1 MKLRQTILMLLT
13 VCAAIPASAQQFFHL
28 TADELRVDTLSAPQF
43 THVMSLPEAWRD
55 SVYTVRIVYPE
66 YADMA
71 AADVANYKRL
81 VAEQPDA
88 EPKVETHVTF
98 DRKRASLLAA
108 VNPVVFRDGRYKQ
121 LVSFML
127 RRESR
132 AKFDVRRDAVAYGER
147 ADAKVNVWDTLPA
160 AKRYAE
166 HSVLREGRWAK
177 IRVAESGIYQL
188 TSALVRQAG
197 FTDINKVKLYGYGG
211 NLINETLDPKD
222 LVEEDDLK
230 EVATCDVDGKR
241 LFYARGPV
249 SWATETADR
258 RTRNYYSNYGY
269 YFLTEDTSSEP
280 AKVDYDTFVA
290 SFYPSPD
297 FYHDIHEQDAF
308 SWYKGGRNF
317 FGAQQV
323 SQGSYMTVDI
333 PENSNATNGNL
344 YVVVTSSNYCKV
356 QVEYNDSVVGTLQT
370 SNSDSQFIY
379 GCESRGTYR
388 VPAVKGTA
396 KVKLSVLSGS
406 NPMRLDM
413 VSMAWDKPR
422 PLPDLKAASF
432 PTPTYVYNIMNQ
444 DHHADPQAD
453 LVIIIPTSQKLLKQA
468 QRLKAFHEQHDS
480 LKVNLVPADE
490 LFNEFSSGT
499 PDASAYRRYM
509 KMLYDRATGED
520 DRPKYLLLFGDCLW
534 DNRMITSY
542 NTGKNPDDYLLAF
555 ESENSYDRRVCY
567 IDDSFHAML
576 DDGEGLRPM
585 YVDKLDIGVGRFP
598 VVSDAEAKIMVDKTI
613 NYAENGNGGA
623 WQNTIMFMGDDG
635 DYNIHMTDANL
646 VADQVSA
653 AHPQYVVK
661 KVMWDAYQMQSGA
674 TGNTYPEVTNVIKKQ
689 QQQGALI
696 MDYAGHGSE
705 ILISHEK
712 VLGISDFAAFS
723 NKNMPLWVTASC
735 DIMPFDNGE
744 ETIGETALLNDKGG
758 TMAFYGTSRTVY
770 ASHNTTLNSAF
781 MKHVLTYEAD
791 GKPIALG
798 EAVRRAKNDM
808 NGQTVAENSL
818 QYSLLGDPA
827 LRLHLPTAQIVIDSI
842 NGVDI
847 TKAGA
852 TVAMKA
858 GSLATVK
865 GHIADNADFN
875 GTVSLTVRDNL
886 ETITCR
892 LNQPKEAENPFEYTD
907 RTKTIFSG
915 DDRISGGRFSVSFA
929 VPKDINYSDQS
940 GLINAFA
947 INDDHTLTAHGYTDK
962 FIVGGSDIAQ
972 NDSVGPSIYCYL
984 NSPSFSNGD
993 RVNSTPY
1000 FVAEVKD
1007 KDGINASGAGIGHDM
1022 QLIIDGKMEMTYSLN
1037 ENFQYDFGSYTSGST
1052 YYNIP
1057 QLEEGPHKLQFRAW
1071 DILNNYSTAELTFN
1085 VVTGQK
1091 PSFSIGCTNNP
1102 AREST
1107 TFIISHDRSGAELGV
1122 IIDVFDVSGRLLW
1135 RHEESGVSDT
1145 GTYTVPWDLT
1155 IDGGSR
1161 LQTGVYLYRVHLTSE
1176 GATRISKAKKLIVVG
1191 NN

>member
-1 MKLRQTILMLLT
+1 MLLT

-43 THVMSLPEAWRD
+43 THVMPLPEAWRD

-98 DRKRASLLAA
+98 DCKRASLLAA

-132 AKFDVRRDAVAYGER
+132 AKFDARRDAAAYGER

-222 LVEEDDLK
+222 LVEHDDLK

-249 SWATETADR
+249 SWETETAHR

-333 PENSNATNGNL
+333 PENSNATKGNL

-388 VPAVKGTA
+388 VSAVKGTA

-422 PLPDLKAASF
+422 PLPDLKTASF

-509 KMLYDRATGED
+509 KMLYDRSTGED
-520 DRPKYLLLFGDCLW
+520 DRPKYLLFFGDCLW

-818 QYSLLGDPA
+818 HYSLLGDPA

-972 NDSVGPSIYCYL
+972 NDSIGPSIYCYL

>member
-1 MKLRQTILMLLT
+1 MLLT

-28 TADELRVDTLSAPQF
+28 TADELRVDTLSTPQF
-43 THVMSLPEAWRD
+43 THVMPLPEAWRD
-55 SVYTVRIVYPE
+55 SVYTVSIVYPE

-71 AADVANYKRL
+71 AADVATYKRL

-108 VNPVVFRDGRYKQ
+108 VNPVVYRDGRYKQ

-132 AKFDVRRDAVAYGER
+132 AKFDARRDAAAYGER

-222 LVEEDDLK
+222 LVEHDDLK

-249 SWATETADR
+249 SWETETADR

-333 PENSNATNGNL
+333 PENSNATKGNL
-344 YVVVTSSNYCKV
+344 YVVVTSNNYCKV

-388 VPAVKGTA
+388 VPAVKGPA

-422 PLPDLKAASF
+422 PLPDFKAASF

>member
-1 MKLRQTILMLLT
+1 MLLT

-43 THVMSLPEAWRD
+43 THVMPLPEAWRD

-98 DRKRASLLAA
+98 DCKRASLLAA

-132 AKFDVRRDAVAYGER
+132 AKADARRDAAAYGER

-222 LVEEDDLK
+222 LVEHDDLK

-249 SWATETADR
+249 SWETETADR

-333 PENSNATNGNL
+333 PENSNATKGNL

-388 VPAVKGTA
+388 VPAVKGMA

-598 VVSDAEAKIMVDKTI
+598 VLSDAEAKIMVDKTI

-635 DYNIHMTDANL
+635 DNNIHMTDANL
-646 VADQVSA
+646 VAEKVSA

-674 TGNTYPEVTNVIKKQ
+674 TGNTYPEVTNLIKKQ

-818 QYSLLGDPA
+818 HYSLLGDPA

>member
-1 MKLRQTILMLLT
+1 MLLT
-13 VCAAIPASAQQFFHL
+13 VCAVLPASAQQFFHL
-28 TADELRVDTLSAPQF
+28 TADELRVDTLYAPQF
-43 THVMSLPEAWRD
+43 THVTPLPEAWRD
-55 SVYTVRIVYPE
+55 SVYTVSVVYPE
-66 YADMA
+66 YADMRA
-71 AADVANYKRL
+71 TDVANYKRIESEL
-81 VAEQPDA
+81 PDA
-88 EPKVETHVTF
+88 EPRVETHVTY
-98 DRKRASLLAA
+98 DRKRASLLTT
-108 VNPVVFRDGRYKQ
+108 VNPVVYRDGRYKQ

-127 RRESR
+127 RCEAR
-132 AKFDVRRDAVAYGER
+132 AKDDVHRKAALSAGAVR
-147 ADAKVNVWDTLPA
+147 ADAQVNVWDTLPA
-160 AKRYAE
+160 AKRYAKQ
-166 HSVLREGRWAK
+166 SVLREGRWAK
-177 IRVAESGIYQL
+177 ISVAESGIYQL

-197 FTDINKVKLYGYGG
+197 FTDINKVKIYGYGG
-211 NLINETLDPKD
+211 NLINETLEAKD
-222 LVEEDDLK
+222 LVEQDDLK
-230 EVATCDVDGKR
+230 EVPTCEVGGKR

-249 SWATETADR
+249 SWETETAER

-297 FYHDIHEQDAF
+297 FYHDLHEQDGY

-317 FGAQQV
+317 FSAQQV
-323 SQGSYMTVDI
+323 SQGSYTTVDI
-333 PENSNATNGNL
+333 PENPNATKGNL

-356 QVEYNDSVVGTLQT
+356 QVEYNDSIVGTLQT
-370 SNSDSQFIY
+370 SNSNNSYIY
-379 GCESRGTYR
+379 GCESSGTYR

-413 VSMAWDKPR
+413 VSMAWNKPR
-422 PLPDLKAASF
+422 PLPDLKTATF
-432 PTPTYVYNIMNQ
+432 PVPNYVYIIMNQ
-444 DHHADPQAD
+444 NHHADPQAD

-480 LKVNLVPADE
+480 MTVNLVPADE
-490 LFNEFSSGT
+490 LYNEFSSGT

-509 KMLYDRATGED
+509 KMLYDRSTGEN

-534 DNRMITSY
+534 DNRMITSH
-542 NTGKNPDDYLLAF
+542 NTGKSTDDYLLAF

-576 DDGEGLRPM
+576 DDGEGLKPM

-613 NYAENGNGGA
+613 NYAENSNGGS

-635 DYNIHMTDANL
+635 DSNLHMKDANL
-646 VADQVSA
+646 VANQVAA

-661 KVMWDAYQMQSGA
+661 KVMWDAYKMQAGA
-674 TGNTYPEVTNVIKKQ
+674 AGNSYPEVTNVVKKQ

-712 VLGISDFAAFS
+712 VLGISDFAEFT

-744 ETIGETALLNDKGG
+744 ATIGETALLNSKGG
-758 TMAFYGTSRTVY
+758 AMAFYGTTRTVH
-770 ASHNTTLNSAF
+770 ASYNTTLNSAF
-781 MKHVLTYEAD
+781 MKHVLTYETD
-791 GKPIALG
+791 GKPITLG
-798 EAVRRAKNDM
+798 EAVRRAKNEM
-808 NGQTVAENSL
+808 NGKSLAENSL

-827 LRLHLPTAQIVIDSI
+827 LRLHLPTAHIIIDSI
-842 NGVDI
+842 NGVDL
-847 TKAGA
+847 TKANA
-852 TVAMKA
+852 EVAMKA
-858 GSLATVK
+858 GSLVTIA
-865 GHIADNADFN
+865 GHVENNDDFN
-875 GTVSLTVRDNL
+875 GIVSLTVRDNL
-886 ETITCR
+886 ETITCH
-892 LNQPKEAENPFEYTD
+892 LNQPKEADEAFEYTD

-915 DDRISGGRFSVSFA
+915 DDRITNGRFSMTFA
-929 VPKDINYSDQS
+929 VPKDINYSNQS

-947 INDDHTLTAHGYTDK
+947 INDDHTLTAHGYSER
-962 FIVGGSDIAQ
+962 FMVGGSDIAQ

-1000 FVAEVKD
+1000 FVAELKD

-1037 ENFQYDFGSYTSGST
+1037 DNFQYDFGSYTSGST

-1057 QLEEGPHKLQFRAW
+1057 QLEVGPHKLQFRAW
-1071 DILNNYSTAELTFN
+1071 DILNNYSTAELTFY
-1085 VVTGQK
+1085 VVQSQK

-1102 AREST
+1102 AREQT
-1107 TFIISHDRSGAELGV
+1107 TFIISHDRTGAELGV

-1135 RHEESGVSDT
+1135 RHEESGVSAT
-1145 GTYTVPWDLT
+1145 STYTVPWDLT

-1176 GATRISKAKKLIVVG
+1176 GSTRISKAKKLIVVG

>member
-1 MKLRQTILMLLT
+1 MLLT

-43 THVMSLPEAWRD
+43 THVMPLPEAWRD

-81 VAEQPDA
+81 VAEQLDA

-132 AKFDVRRDAVAYGER
+132 AKFDARRDAAAYGER

-222 LVEEDDLK
+222 LVEQDDLK
-230 EVATCDVDGKR
+230 EVPTCDVDGKR

-249 SWATETADR
+249 SWETETADR

-333 PENSNATNGNL
+333 PENSNATKGNL
-344 YVVVTSSNYCKV
+344 YVVVTSNNYCKV

-388 VPAVKGTA
+388 VPAVKDTA

-422 PLPDLKAASF
+422 PLPDFKAASF

-635 DYNIHMTDANL
+635 DYNMHMTDANL

-915 DDRISGGRFSVSFA
+915 DDRINGGRFSVSFA

-1057 QLEEGPHKLQFRAW
+1057 QLDEGPHKLQFRAW

-1145 GTYTVPWDLT
+1145 GTYTVTWDLT

>member
-1 MKLRQTILMLLT
+1 MLLT
-13 VCAAIPASAQQFFHL
+13 VCAAIPTSAQQFFHL

-43 THVMSLPEAWRD
+43 THVMPLPEAWRD
-55 SVYTVRIVYPE
+55 SVYTVRIVYPV

-71 AADVANYKRL
+71 AADVANYNRL

-98 DRKRASLLAA
+98 DCKRASLLAA

-132 AKFDVRRDAVAYGER
+132 AKFDARRDAAAYGER

-222 LVEEDDLK
+222 LVEHDDLK

-249 SWATETADR
+249 SWETETADR

-333 PENSNATNGNL
+333 PENSNAMKGNL

-388 VPAVKGTA
+388 VSAVKGTA

-422 PLPDLKAASF
+422 PLPDLKTASF

-509 KMLYDRATGED
+509 KMLYDRSTGED
-520 DRPKYLLLFGDCLW
+520 DRPKYLLFFGDCLW

-818 QYSLLGDPA
+818 HYSLLGDPA

-972 NDSVGPSIYCYL
+972 NDSIGPSIYCYL

>member
-1 MKLRQTILMLLT
+1 MLLT

-43 THVMSLPEAWRD
+43 THVTPLPEAWRD

-132 AKFDVRRDAVAYGER
+132 AKFDARRDAAAYGER

-222 LVEEDDLK
+222 LVEHDDLK

-249 SWATETADR
+249 SWETETADR

-323 SQGSYMTVDI
+323 LQGSYMTVDI
-333 PENSNATNGNL
+333 PENSNATKGNL
-344 YVVVTSSNYCKV
+344 YVVVTSNNYCKV

-379 GCESRGTYR
+379 GCESCGTYR

>member
-1 MKLRQTILMLLT
+1 MLLT

-43 THVMSLPEAWRD
+43 THVMPLPEAWRD

-98 DRKRASLLAA
+98 DCKRASLLAA

-132 AKFDVRRDAVAYGER
+132 AKFDARRDAAAYGER
-147 ADAKVNVWDTLPA
+147 ADAKVNVWYTLPA

-222 LVEEDDLK
+222 LVEHDDLK

-249 SWATETADR
+249 SWETETADR

-333 PENSNATNGNL
+333 PENSNATKGNL

-388 VPAVKGTA
+388 VPAVEGTA

-422 PLPDLKAASF
+422 PLPDLKTASF

-567 IDDSFHAML
+567 IDDGFHAML

-598 VVSDAEAKIMVDKTI
+598 VLSDAEAKIMVDKTI

-635 DYNIHMTDANL
+635 DNNIHMTDANL
-646 VADQVSA
+646 VAEKVSA

>member
-1 MKLRQTILMLLT
+1 MLLT

-43 THVMSLPEAWRD
+43 THVMPLPEAWRD
-55 SVYTVRIVYPE
+55 SVYTVSIVYPE
-66 YADMA
+66 YVDMK

-132 AKFDVRRDAVAYGER
+132 AKFDARRNAAAYGER

-222 LVEEDDLK
+222 LVEHDDLK

-249 SWATETADR
+249 SWETETADR

-333 PENSNATNGNL
+333 PENSNATKGNL

-444 DHHADPQAD
+444 DHHADLQAD

-635 DYNIHMTDANL
+635 DYNMHMTDANL

-674 TGNTYPEVTNVIKKQ
+674 TGNTYPEVTNVIK
-689 QQQGALI
+689 
-696 MDYAGHGSE
+696 
-705 ILISHEK
+705 
-712 VLGISDFAAFS
+712 
-723 NKNMPLWVTASC
+723 
-735 DIMPFDNGE
+735 
-744 ETIGETALLNDKGG
+744 IGRA
-758 TMAFYGTSRTVY
+758 
-770 ASHNTTLNSAF
+770 
-781 MKHVLTYEAD
+781 HV
-791 GKPIALG
+791 
-798 EAVRRAKNDM
+798 
-808 NGQTVAENSL
+808 
-818 QYSLLGDPA
+818 
-827 LRLHLPTAQIVIDSI
+827 
-842 NGVDI
+842 
-847 TKAGA
+847 
-852 TVAMKA
+852 
-858 GSLATVK
+858 
-865 GHIADNADFN
+865 
-875 GTVSLTVRDNL
+875 
-886 ETITCR
+886 
-892 LNQPKEAENPFEYTD
+892 
-907 RTKTIFSG
+907 
-915 DDRISGGRFSVSFA
+915 
-929 VPKDINYSDQS
+929 
-940 GLINAFA
+940 
-947 INDDHTLTAHGYTDK
+947 
-962 FIVGGSDIAQ
+962 
-972 NDSVGPSIYCYL
+972 
-984 NSPSFSNGD
+984 
-993 RVNSTPY
+993 
-1000 FVAEVKD
+1000 
-1007 KDGINASGAGIGHDM
+1007 
-1022 QLIIDGKMEMTYSLN
+1022 
-1037 ENFQYDFGSYTSGST
+1037 
-1052 YYNIP
+1052 
-1057 QLEEGPHKLQFRAW
+1057 
-1071 DILNNYSTAELTFN
+1071 
-1085 VVTGQK
+1085 
-1091 PSFSIGCTNNP
+1091 
-1102 AREST
+1102 
-1107 TFIISHDRSGAELGV
+1107 
-1122 IIDVFDVSGRLLW
+1122 
-1135 RHEESGVSDT
+1135 
-1145 GTYTVPWDLT
+1145 
-1155 IDGGSR
+1155 
-1161 LQTGVYLYRVHLTSE
+1161 
-1176 GATRISKAKKLIVVG
+1176 
-1191 NN
+1191 

>member
-1 MKLRQTILMLLT
+1 
-13 VCAAIPASAQQFFHL
+13 
-28 TADELRVDTLSAPQF
+28 
-43 THVMSLPEAWRD
+43 
-55 SVYTVRIVYPE
+55 
-66 YADMA
+66 
-71 AADVANYKRL
+71 
-81 VAEQPDA
+81 
-88 EPKVETHVTF
+88 
-98 DRKRASLLAA
+98 
-108 VNPVVFRDGRYKQ
+108 
-121 LVSFML
+121 
-127 RRESR
+127 
-132 AKFDVRRDAVAYGER
+132 
-147 ADAKVNVWDTLPA
+147 
-160 AKRYAE
+160 
-166 HSVLREGRWAK
+166 
-177 IRVAESGIYQL
+177 
-188 TSALVRQAG
+188 
-197 FTDINKVKLYGYGG
+197 
-211 NLINETLDPKD
+211 
-222 LVEEDDLK
+222 
-230 EVATCDVDGKR
+230 
-241 LFYARGPV
+241 
-249 SWATETADR
+249 
-258 RTRNYYSNYGY
+258 
-269 YFLTEDTSSEP
+269 
-280 AKVDYDTFVA
+280 
-290 SFYPSPD
+290 
-297 FYHDIHEQDAF
+297 
-308 SWYKGGRNF
+308 
-317 FGAQQV
+317 
-323 SQGSYMTVDI
+323 
-333 PENSNATNGNL
+333 
-344 YVVVTSSNYCKV
+344 
-356 QVEYNDSVVGTLQT
+356 
-370 SNSDSQFIY
+370 
-379 GCESRGTYR
+379 
-388 VPAVKGTA
+388 
-396 KVKLSVLSGS
+396 
-406 NPMRLDM
+406 
-413 VSMAWDKPR
+413 
-422 PLPDLKAASF
+422 
-432 PTPTYVYNIMNQ
+432 
-444 DHHADPQAD
+444 
-453 LVIIIPTSQKLLKQA
+453 
-468 QRLKAFHEQHDS
+468 
-480 LKVNLVPADE
+480 
-490 LFNEFSSGT
+490 
-499 PDASAYRRYM
+499 
-509 KMLYDRATGED
+509 
-520 DRPKYLLLFGDCLW
+520 
-534 DNRMITSY
+534 
-542 NTGKNPDDYLLAF
+542 
-555 ESENSYDRRVCY
+555 
-567 IDDSFHAML
+567 
-576 DDGEGLRPM
+576 
-585 YVDKLDIGVGRFP
+585 
-598 VVSDAEAKIMVDKTI
+598 
-613 NYAENGNGGA
+613 
-623 WQNTIMFMGDDG
+623 
-635 DYNIHMTDANL
+635 
-646 VADQVSA
+646 
-653 AHPQYVVK
+653 
-661 KVMWDAYQMQSGA
+661 
-674 TGNTYPEVTNVIKKQ
+674 
-689 QQQGALI
+689 

-735 DIMPFDNGE
+735 DIMPFNNGE

-892 LNQPKEAENPFEYTD
+892 LNQPKGAENPFEYTD

-1022 QLIIDGKMEMTYSLN
+1022 QLVIDGKMEMTYSLN

-1135 RHEESGVSDT
+1135 RHEESGVSDN

>member
-1 MKLRQTILMLLT
+1 MLLT

-43 THVMSLPEAWRD
+43 THVMPLPEAWRD

-132 AKFDVRRDAVAYGER
+132 AKFDARRDAAAYGER

-222 LVEEDDLK
+222 LVEHDDLK

-249 SWATETADR
+249 SWETETADR

-317 FGAQQV
+317 FDAQQV

-333 PENSNATNGNL
+333 PENPNATKGNL

-388 VPAVKGTA
+388 VSAVKGTA

-613 NYAENGNGGA
+613 SYAENSNGGA

-646 VADQVSA
+646 VADQVST

-781 MKHVLTYEAD
+781 MKHVLTYETD

-1022 QLIIDGKMEMTYSLN
+1022 QLVIDGKMEMTYSLN

-1085 VVTGQK
+1085 VVSGQK
-1091 PSFSIGCTNNP
+1091 PSFSIGCTDNP
-1102 AREST
+1102 AREQT
-1107 TFIISHDRSGAELGV
+1107 TFIISHDRSGSELGV

-1145 GTYTVPWDLT
+1145 GPYTVTWDLT

>member
-1 MKLRQTILMLLT
+1 
-13 VCAAIPASAQQFFHL
+13 
-28 TADELRVDTLSAPQF
+28 
-43 THVMSLPEAWRD
+43 
-55 SVYTVRIVYPE
+55 
-66 YADMA
+66 
-71 AADVANYKRL
+71 
-81 VAEQPDA
+81 
-88 EPKVETHVTF
+88 
-98 DRKRASLLAA
+98 
-108 VNPVVFRDGRYKQ
+108 
-121 LVSFML
+121 
-127 RRESR
+127 
-132 AKFDVRRDAVAYGER
+132 
-147 ADAKVNVWDTLPA
+147 
-160 AKRYAE
+160 
-166 HSVLREGRWAK
+166 
-177 IRVAESGIYQL
+177 
-188 TSALVRQAG
+188 
-197 FTDINKVKLYGYGG
+197 
-211 NLINETLDPKD
+211 
-222 LVEEDDLK
+222 
-230 EVATCDVDGKR
+230 
-241 LFYARGPV
+241 
-249 SWATETADR
+249 
-258 RTRNYYSNYGY
+258 
-269 YFLTEDTSSEP
+269 
-280 AKVDYDTFVA
+280 
-290 SFYPSPD
+290 
-297 FYHDIHEQDAF
+297 
-308 SWYKGGRNF
+308 
-317 FGAQQV
+317 
-323 SQGSYMTVDI
+323 
-333 PENSNATNGNL
+333 
-344 YVVVTSSNYCKV
+344 
-356 QVEYNDSVVGTLQT
+356 
-370 SNSDSQFIY
+370 
-379 GCESRGTYR
+379 
-388 VPAVKGTA
+388 
-396 KVKLSVLSGS
+396 
-406 NPMRLDM
+406 
-413 VSMAWDKPR
+413 
-422 PLPDLKAASF
+422 
-432 PTPTYVYNIMNQ
+432 
-444 DHHADPQAD
+444 
-453 LVIIIPTSQKLLKQA
+453 
-468 QRLKAFHEQHDS
+468 
-480 LKVNLVPADE
+480 
-490 LFNEFSSGT
+490 
-499 PDASAYRRYM
+499 
-509 KMLYDRATGED
+509 
-520 DRPKYLLLFGDCLW
+520 
-534 DNRMITSY
+534 
-542 NTGKNPDDYLLAF
+542 
-555 ESENSYDRRVCY
+555 
-567 IDDSFHAML
+567 
-576 DDGEGLRPM
+576 
-585 YVDKLDIGVGRFP
+585 
-598 VVSDAEAKIMVDKTI
+598 
-613 NYAENGNGGA
+613 
-623 WQNTIMFMGDDG
+623 MFMGDDG

-646 VADQVSA
+646 VAEKVSA

-818 QYSLLGDPA
+818 HYSLLGDPA

-1057 QLEEGPHKLQFRAW
+1057 QLDEGPHKLQFRAW

>member
-1 MKLRQTILMLLT
+1 MLLT

-43 THVMSLPEAWRD
+43 THVMPLPEAWRD

-98 DRKRASLLAA
+98 DCKRASLLAA

-132 AKFDVRRDAVAYGER
+132 AKFDARRDAAAYGER

-222 LVEEDDLK
+222 LVEHDDLK

-249 SWATETADR
+249 SWETETADR

-333 PENSNATNGNL
+333 PENSNATKGNL

-379 GCESRGTYR
+379 GCESRGTHR

-567 IDDSFHAML
+567 IDDGFHAML

-598 VVSDAEAKIMVDKTI
+598 VLSDAEAKIMVDKTI

-646 VADQVSA
+646 VAEKVSA

>member
-1 MKLRQTILMLLT
+1 MLLT

-43 THVMSLPEAWRD
+43 THVMPLPEAWRD

-132 AKFDVRRDAVAYGER
+132 AKFDARRNAAAYGER

-222 LVEEDDLK
+222 LVEHDDLK
-230 EVATCDVDGKR
+230 EVATCNVDGKR

-249 SWATETADR
+249 SWETETADR

-333 PENSNATNGNL
+333 PENSNATKGNL

-370 SNSDSQFIY
+370 SNSDIQFIY

-388 VPAVKGTA
+388 VPAVKGMA

-432 PTPTYVYNIMNQ
+432 PTPTYVYNIINQ

-567 IDDSFHAML
+567 IDDGFHAML

-635 DYNIHMTDANL
+635 DYNMHMTDANL

>member
-1 MKLRQTILMLLT
+1 MLLT

-43 THVMSLPEAWRD
+43 THVMPLPEAWRD
-55 SVYTVRIVYPE
+55 SVYIVRIVYPE

-127 RRESR
+127 RREAR
-132 AKFDVRRDAVAYGER
+132 AKADARRDAAAYGER

-222 LVEEDDLK
+222 LVEHDDLK

-249 SWATETADR
+249 SWETETADR

-333 PENSNATNGNL
+333 PENSNATKGNL

-388 VPAVKGTA
+388 VSAVKGTA

-444 DHHADPQAD
+444 DHHADQQAD

-613 NYAENGNGGA
+613 SYSENGNGGA

-635 DYNIHMTDANL
+635 DYNIHMQDANL

-1057 QLEEGPHKLQFRAW
+1057 QLDEGPHKLQFRAW

>member
-1 MKLRQTILMLLT
+1 MLLT

-28 TADELRVDTLSAPQF
+28 TADELRVDTLSAQQF
-43 THVMSLPEAWRD
+43 THVMPLPEAWRD
-55 SVYTVRIVYPE
+55 SVYTVSIVYPE
-66 YADMA
+66 YVDMK

-132 AKFDVRRDAVAYGER
+132 AKFDARRDAAAYGER

-222 LVEEDDLK
+222 LVEHDDLK

-249 SWATETADR
+249 SWETETADR

-323 SQGSYMTVDI
+323 SQGSYMTIDI
-333 PENSNATNGNL
+333 PENSNATKGNL
-344 YVVVTSSNYCKV
+344 YVVVTSNNYCKV

-388 VPAVKGTA
+388 VPAVEGTA

-422 PLPDLKAASF
+422 PMPDLKAASF

-444 DHHADPQAD
+444 DHHADQQAD

-875 GTVSLTVRDNL
+875 GTISLTVRDNL

-1145 GTYTVPWDLT
+1145 GTYTVPWNLT

>member
-1 MKLRQTILMLLT
+1 MLLT

-28 TADELRVDTLSAPQF
+28 TADELRVDTLSAQQF
-43 THVMSLPEAWRD
+43 THVMPLPEAWRD
-55 SVYTVRIVYPE
+55 SVYTVSIVYPE
-66 YADMA
+66 YVDMK

-132 AKFDVRRDAVAYGER
+132 AKFDARRDAAAYGER

-222 LVEEDDLK
+222 LVEHDDLK

-249 SWATETADR
+249 SWETETADR

-323 SQGSYMTVDI
+323 SQGSYMTIDI
-333 PENSNATNGNL
+333 PENSNATKGNL
-344 YVVVTSSNYCKV
+344 YVVVTSNNYCKV

-388 VPAVKGTA
+388 VPAVEGTA

-444 DHHADPQAD
+444 DHHADQQAD

-875 GTVSLTVRDNL
+875 GTISLTVRDNL

-1145 GTYTVPWDLT
+1145 GTYTVPWNLT

>member
-1 MKLRQTILMLLT
+1 MLLT

-43 THVMSLPEAWRD
+43 THVMPLPEAWRD
-55 SVYTVRIVYPE
+55 SVYTVSIVYPE

-127 RRESR
+127 RCESR
-132 AKFDVRRDAVAYGER
+132 AKADARRDAAAYGER

-222 LVEEDDLK
+222 LVEHDDLK

-290 SFYPSPD
+290 SFYTSPD

-333 PENSNATNGNL
+333 PENSNATKGNL

-520 DRPKYLLLFGDCLW
+520 DRPKYLLLFGD
-534 DNRMITSY
+534 R
-542 NTGKNPDDYLLAF
+542 
-555 ESENSYDRRVCY
+555 SEERR
-567 IDDSFHAML
+567 
-576 DDGEGLRPM
+576 
-585 YVDKLDIGVGRFP
+585 
-598 VVSDAEAKIMVDKTI
+598 
-613 NYAENGNGGA
+613 
-623 WQNTIMFMGDDG
+623 
-635 DYNIHMTDANL
+635 
-646 VADQVSA
+646 
-653 AHPQYVVK
+653 
-661 KVMWDAYQMQSGA
+661 
-674 TGNTYPEVTNVIKKQ
+674 
-689 QQQGALI
+689 
-696 MDYAGHGSE
+696 
-705 ILISHEK
+705 
-712 VLGISDFAAFS
+712 
-723 NKNMPLWVTASC
+723 
-735 DIMPFDNGE
+735 
-744 ETIGETALLNDKGG
+744 
-758 TMAFYGTSRTVY
+758 
-770 ASHNTTLNSAF
+770 
-781 MKHVLTYEAD
+781 
-791 GKPIALG
+791 
-798 EAVRRAKNDM
+798 
-808 NGQTVAENSL
+808 
-818 QYSLLGDPA
+818 
-827 LRLHLPTAQIVIDSI
+827 
-842 NGVDI
+842 
-847 TKAGA
+847 
-852 TVAMKA
+852 
-858 GSLATVK
+858 
-865 GHIADNADFN
+865 
-875 GTVSLTVRDNL
+875 
-886 ETITCR
+886 
-892 LNQPKEAENPFEYTD
+892 
-907 RTKTIFSG
+907 
-915 DDRISGGRFSVSFA
+915 
-929 VPKDINYSDQS
+929 
-940 GLINAFA
+940 
-947 INDDHTLTAHGYTDK
+947 
-962 FIVGGSDIAQ
+962 
-972 NDSVGPSIYCYL
+972 
-984 NSPSFSNGD
+984 
-993 RVNSTPY
+993 
-1000 FVAEVKD
+1000 
-1007 KDGINASGAGIGHDM
+1007 
-1022 QLIIDGKMEMTYSLN
+1022 
-1037 ENFQYDFGSYTSGST
+1037 
-1052 YYNIP
+1052 
-1057 QLEEGPHKLQFRAW
+1057 
-1071 DILNNYSTAELTFN
+1071 
-1085 VVTGQK
+1085 
-1091 PSFSIGCTNNP
+1091 
-1102 AREST
+1102 
-1107 TFIISHDRSGAELGV
+1107 
-1122 IIDVFDVSGRLLW
+1122 
-1135 RHEESGVSDT
+1135 
-1145 GTYTVPWDLT
+1145 
-1155 IDGGSR
+1155 
-1161 LQTGVYLYRVHLTSE
+1161 
-1176 GATRISKAKKLIVVG
+1176 
-1191 NN
+1191 

>member
-1 MKLRQTILMLLT
+1 MLLT

-28 TADELRVDTLSAPQF
+28 TADELRVDTLSTPQF
-43 THVMSLPEAWRD
+43 THVMPLPEAWRD
-55 SVYTVRIVYPE
+55 SVYTVSIVYPE

-98 DRKRASLLAA
+98 DRRRASLLAT

-132 AKFDVRRDAVAYGER
+132 AKFDARRDAAAYGER

-222 LVEEDDLK
+222 LVEHDDLK

-241 LFYARGPV
+241 LFYARGSV
-249 SWATETADR
+249 SWETETADR

-333 PENSNATNGNL
+333 PENSNATKGNL

-422 PLPDLKAASF
+422 PLPDLKVASF

-613 NYAENGNGGA
+613 SYAENSNGGA

-635 DYNIHMTDANL
+635 DYNMHMTDANL

-653 AHPQYVVK
+653 AHPQ
-661 KVMWDAYQMQSGA
+661 
-674 TGNTYPEVTNVIKKQ
+674 
-689 QQQGALI
+689 
-696 MDYAGHGSE
+696 
-705 ILISHEK
+705 
-712 VLGISDFAAFS
+712 
-723 NKNMPLWVTASC
+723 
-735 DIMPFDNGE
+735 
-744 ETIGETALLNDKGG
+744 
-758 TMAFYGTSRTVY
+758 
-770 ASHNTTLNSAF
+770 
-781 MKHVLTYEAD
+781 
-791 GKPIALG
+791 
-798 EAVRRAKNDM
+798 AVRD
-808 NGQTVAENSL
+808 
-818 QYSLLGDPA
+818 
-827 LRLHLPTAQIVIDSI
+827 
-842 NGVDI
+842 
-847 TKAGA
+847 
-852 TVAMKA
+852 
-858 GSLATVK
+858 
-865 GHIADNADFN
+865 
-875 GTVSLTVRDNL
+875 
-886 ETITCR
+886 
-892 LNQPKEAENPFEYTD
+892 
-907 RTKTIFSG
+907 
-915 DDRISGGRFSVSFA
+915 
-929 VPKDINYSDQS
+929 VP
-940 GLINAFA
+940 
-947 INDDHTLTAHGYTDK
+947 
-962 FIVGGSDIAQ
+962 
-972 NDSVGPSIYCYL
+972 
-984 NSPSFSNGD
+984 
-993 RVNSTPY
+993 
-1000 FVAEVKD
+1000 
-1007 KDGINASGAGIGHDM
+1007 
-1022 QLIIDGKMEMTYSLN
+1022 
-1037 ENFQYDFGSYTSGST
+1037 
-1052 YYNIP
+1052 
-1057 QLEEGPHKLQFRAW
+1057 
-1071 DILNNYSTAELTFN
+1071 
-1085 VVTGQK
+1085 
-1091 PSFSIGCTNNP
+1091 
-1102 AREST
+1102 
-1107 TFIISHDRSGAELGV
+1107 
-1122 IIDVFDVSGRLLW
+1122 
-1135 RHEESGVSDT
+1135 
-1145 GTYTVPWDLT
+1145 
-1155 IDGGSR
+1155 
-1161 LQTGVYLYRVHLTSE
+1161 
-1176 GATRISKAKKLIVVG
+1176 
-1191 NN
+1191 

>member
-1 MKLRQTILMLLT
+1 M
-13 VCAAIPASAQQFFHL
+13 HL
-28 TADELRVDTLSAPQF
+28 
-43 THVMSLPEAWRD
+43 
-55 SVYTVRIVYPE
+55 
-66 YADMA
+66 
-71 AADVANYKRL
+71 
-81 VAEQPDA
+81 
-88 EPKVETHVTF
+88 
-98 DRKRASLLAA
+98 
-108 VNPVVFRDGRYKQ
+108 
-121 LVSFML
+121 
-127 RRESR
+127 
-132 AKFDVRRDAVAYGER
+132 
-147 ADAKVNVWDTLPA
+147 
-160 AKRYAE
+160 
-166 HSVLREGRWAK
+166 
-177 IRVAESGIYQL
+177 
-188 TSALVRQAG
+188 
-197 FTDINKVKLYGYGG
+197 
-211 NLINETLDPKD
+211 
-222 LVEEDDLK
+222 
-230 EVATCDVDGKR
+230 
-241 LFYARGPV
+241 
-249 SWATETADR
+249 
-258 RTRNYYSNYGY
+258 
-269 YFLTEDTSSEP
+269 
-280 AKVDYDTFVA
+280 
-290 SFYPSPD
+290 D
-297 FYHDIHEQDAF
+297 F
-308 SWYKGGRNF
+308 
-317 FGAQQV
+317 
-323 SQGSYMTVDI
+323 
-333 PENSNATNGNL
+333 
-344 YVVVTSSNYCKV
+344 V
-356 QVEYNDSVVGTLQT
+356 QVT
-370 SNSDSQFIY
+370 
-379 GCESRGTYR
+379 
-388 VPAVKGTA
+388 
-396 KVKLSVLSGS
+396 
-406 NPMRLDM
+406 
-413 VSMAWDKPR
+413 WDKP
-422 PLPDLKAASF
+422 LPMPSLTSGVK
-432 PTPTYVYNIMNQ
+432 TPEYVYNITNQ
-444 DHHADPQAD
+444 NHHADPQAD
-453 LVIIIPTSQKLLKQA
+453 MVIIIPTNQKLLKQA
-468 QRLKAFHEQHDS
+468 QRLARFHRERDG
-480 LKVNLVPADE
+480 LRVNIVPADE
-490 LFNEFSSGT
+490 LYNEFGSGT
-499 PDASAYRRYM
+499 PDANAYRRYL
-509 KMLYDRATGED
+509 KMLYDRATTEAD
-520 DRPKYLLLFGDCLW
+520 MPRYLLLFGDCVW
-534 DNRMITSY
+534 DNRLLTSAC
-542 NTGKNPDDYLLAF
+542 KALLADDLLLCH
-555 ESENSYDRRVCY
+555 ESEDSYSLTKCY
-567 IDDSFHAML
+567 VDDGFFCLL
-576 DDGEGLRPM
+576 DDGEGENPLTS
-585 YVDKLDIGVGRFP
+585 DKLDVAVGRFP
-598 VVSDAEAKIMVDKTI
+598 VTTETDAKTMVDKVI
-613 NYAENGNGGA
+613 GYVENKNAGS
-623 WQNTIMFMGDDG
+623 WQNTLVFMGDDG

>member
-1 MKLRQTILMLLT
+1 MLLT

-43 THVMSLPEAWRD
+43 THVMPLPEAWRD

-71 AADVANYKRL
+71 AADVANYNRL

-132 AKFDVRRDAVAYGER
+132 AKFDARRDAAAYGER

-222 LVEEDDLK
+222 LVEHDDLK

-249 SWATETADR
+249 SWETETADR

-422 PLPDLKAASF
+422 PLPDLKTASF

-509 KMLYDRATGED
+509 KMLYDRSTGED

-567 IDDSFHAML
+567 IDDGFHAML

-598 VVSDAEAKIMVDKTI
+598 VLSDAEAKIMVDKP
-613 NYAENGNGGA
+613 
-623 WQNTIMFMGDDG
+623 
-635 DYNIHMTDANL
+635 
-646 VADQVSA
+646 S
-653 AHPQYVVK
+653 
-661 KVMWDAYQMQSGA
+661 
-674 TGNTYPEVTNVIKKQ
+674 
-689 QQQGALI
+689 
-696 MDYAGHGSE
+696 
-705 ILISHEK
+705 
-712 VLGISDFAAFS
+712 
-723 NKNMPLWVTASC
+723 
-735 DIMPFDNGE
+735 IMPR
-744 ETIGETALLNDKGG
+744 TATAVHG
-758 TMAFYGTSRTVY
+758 RT
-770 ASHNTTLNSAF
+770 L
-781 MKHVLTYEAD
+781 
-791 GKPIALG
+791 
-798 EAVRRAKNDM
+798 
-808 NGQTVAENSL
+808 
-818 QYSLLGDPA
+818 
-827 LRLHLPTAQIVIDSI
+827 
-842 NGVDI
+842 
-847 TKAGA
+847 
-852 TVAMKA
+852 
-858 GSLATVK
+858 
-865 GHIADNADFN
+865 
-875 GTVSLTVRDNL
+875 
-886 ETITCR
+886 
-892 LNQPKEAENPFEYTD
+892 
-907 RTKTIFSG
+907 
-915 DDRISGGRFSVSFA
+915 
-929 VPKDINYSDQS
+929 
-940 GLINAFA
+940 
-947 INDDHTLTAHGYTDK
+947 
-962 FIVGGSDIAQ
+962 
-972 NDSVGPSIYCYL
+972 
-984 NSPSFSNGD
+984 
-993 RVNSTPY
+993 
-1000 FVAEVKD
+1000 
-1007 KDGINASGAGIGHDM
+1007 
-1022 QLIIDGKMEMTYSLN
+1022 
-1037 ENFQYDFGSYTSGST
+1037 
-1052 YYNIP
+1052 
-1057 QLEEGPHKLQFRAW
+1057 
-1071 DILNNYSTAELTFN
+1071 
-1085 VVTGQK
+1085 
-1091 PSFSIGCTNNP
+1091 
-1102 AREST
+1102 
-1107 TFIISHDRSGAELGV
+1107 
-1122 IIDVFDVSGRLLW
+1122 
-1135 RHEESGVSDT
+1135 
-1145 GTYTVPWDLT
+1145 
-1155 IDGGSR
+1155 
-1161 LQTGVYLYRVHLTSE
+1161 
-1176 GATRISKAKKLIVVG
+1176 
-1191 NN
+1191 

>member
-1 MKLRQTILMLLT
+1 MLLT

-43 THVMSLPEAWRD
+43 THVMPLPEAWRD

-71 AADVANYKRL
+71 GADVANYKRL

-98 DRKRASLLAA
+98 DCKRASLLAA

-132 AKFDVRRDAVAYGER
+132 AKADARRDAAAYGER

-222 LVEEDDLK
+222 LVEHDDLK

-249 SWATETADR
+249 SWETETADR

-333 PENSNATNGNL
+333 PENSNATKGNL

-422 PLPDLKAASF
+422 PLPDLKTASF

-555 ESENSYDRRVCY
+555 ESENSYDRLVCY
-567 IDDSFHAML
+567 IDDGFHAML

-646 VADQVSA
+646 VAEKVSA

-818 QYSLLGDPA
+818 HYSLLGDPA

-1155 IDGGSR
+1155 IAGGSR

>member
-1 MKLRQTILMLLT
+1 MLLT

-43 THVMSLPEAWRD
+43 THVMPLPEAWRD

-132 AKFDVRRDAVAYGER
+132 AKADARRDAAAYGER

-222 LVEEDDLK
+222 LVEHDDLK

-249 SWATETADR
+249 SWETETADR

-333 PENSNATNGNL
+333 PENSNATKGNL
-344 YVVVTSSNYCKV
+344 YVVVTSNNYCKV

-388 VPAVKGTA
+388 VSAVKGTA

-422 PLPDLKAASF
+422 PLPDFKAASF

-613 NYAENGNGGA
+613 SYAENGNGGA

>member
-1 MKLRQTILMLLT
+1 MLLT

-43 THVMSLPEAWRD
+43 THVMPLPEAWRD

-98 DRKRASLLAA
+98 DCKRASLLAA

-132 AKFDVRRDAVAYGER
+132 AKFDARRDAAAYGER
-147 ADAKVNVWDTLPA
+147 ADAKVNVLDTLPA

-222 LVEEDDLK
+222 LVEHDDLK

-249 SWATETADR
+249 SWETETADR

-333 PENSNATNGNL
+333 PENSNATKGNL

-379 GCESRGTYR
+379 GGESGGTYR

-509 KMLYDRATGED
+509 KMLYDRATGDD

-567 IDDSFHAML
+567 IDDGFHAML

-598 VVSDAEAKIMVDKTI
+598 VLSDAEAKIMVDKTI

-646 VADQVSA
+646 VAEKVSA

-1155 IDGGSR
+1155 IAGGSR

>member
-1 MKLRQTILMLLT
+1 MLLT

-43 THVMSLPEAWRD
+43 THVMPLPEAWRD
-55 SVYTVRIVYPE
+55 SVYTVCIVYPE

-127 RRESR
+127 RCKSR
-132 AKFDVRRDAVAYGER
+132 AKADARRNAAAYGER

-222 LVEEDDLK
+222 LVEHDDLK
-230 EVATCDVDGKR
+230 EVATCNVDGKR

-249 SWATETADR
+249 SWETETADR

-333 PENSNATNGNL
+333 PENSNATKGNL

-388 VPAVKGTA
+388 VPAVKGTV

-422 PLPDLKAASF
+422 PLPDFKAASF

-567 IDDSFHAML
+567 IDDGFHAML

-613 NYAENGNGGA
+613 SYAENDNGGA

-635 DYNIHMTDANL
+635 DYNMHMTDANL

-674 TGNTYPEVTNVIKKQ
+674 TGNTYPEVTNVIKK

-1135 RHEESGVSDT
+1135 RHEESGVSDND
-1145 GTYTVPWDLT
+1145 TYTVPWDLT

-1176 GATRISKAKKLIVVG
+1176 GATRISKAKKLIIVG

>member
-1 MKLRQTILMLLT
+1 MLLT

-43 THVMSLPEAWRD
+43 THVMPLPEAWRD

-71 AADVANYKRL
+71 AADVANYKRI

-132 AKFDVRRDAVAYGER
+132 AKADARRDAAAYGER

-222 LVEEDDLK
+222 LVEHDDLK

-249 SWATETADR
+249 SWETETADR

-323 SQGSYMTVDI
+323 SQGSYMAVDI
-333 PENSNATNGNL
+333 PENSNATKGNL
-344 YVVVTSSNYCKV
+344 YVVVTSNNYCKV

-379 GCESRGTYR
+379 GCESCGTYR

-422 PLPDLKAASF
+422 PLPDFKAASF

-808 NGQTVAENSL
+808 NGQNVAENSL

-865 GHIADNADFN
+865 GHIADNTDFN

-1022 QLIIDGKMEMTYSLN
+1022 QLVIDGKMEMTYSLN

>member
-1 MKLRQTILMLLT
+1 MLLT

-43 THVMSLPEAWRD
+43 THVMPLPEAWRD
-55 SVYTVRIVYPE
+55 SVYTVSIVYPE
-66 YADMA
+66 YVDMK

-132 AKFDVRRDAVAYGER
+132 AKFDARRDAAAYGER

-222 LVEEDDLK
+222 LVEHDDLR
-230 EVATCDVDGKR
+230 EVPTCDVDGKR

-249 SWATETADR
+249 SWETETADR

-333 PENSNATNGNL
+333 PENSNATKGNL

-613 NYAENGNGGA
+613 NYAENDNGGA

-635 DYNIHMTDANL
+635 DYNMHMTDANL

-674 TGNTYPEVTNVIKKQ
+674 TGNTYPEVTNVIKK

>member
-1 MKLRQTILMLLT
+1 MLLT

-43 THVMSLPEAWRD
+43 THVMPLPEAWRD

-98 DRKRASLLAA
+98 DCKRASLLAA

-132 AKFDVRRDAVAYGER
+132 AKFDARRDAAAYGER

-222 LVEEDDLK
+222 LVEHDDLK

-249 SWATETADR
+249 SWETETAHR

-333 PENSNATNGNL
+333 PENSNATKGNL

-388 VPAVKGTA
+388 VSAVKGTA

-422 PLPDLKAASF
+422 PLPDLKTASF

-509 KMLYDRATGED
+509 KMLYDRSTGED
-520 DRPKYLLLFGDCLW
+520 DRPKYLLFFGDCLW

-653 AHPQYVVK
+653 AHPQYVMK

-818 QYSLLGDPA
+818 HYSLLGDPA

-972 NDSVGPSIYCYL
+972 NDSIGPSIYCYL